1 MIVIPEF
8 EFRNLD
14 LFCLVGQ
21 KKTHFVSESFHVR
34 WSPLTP
40 LTYFS
45 ATSDSKYWVIR
56 NTLKALEHVYFV
68 GHFSF
73 V

>member
-1 MIVIPEF
+1 MIVLLEF
-8 EFRNLD
+8 EFRNLHF
-14 LFCLVGQ
+14 FCLVGQ
-21 KKTHFVSESFHVR
+21 KKTHFVSESFLIC
-34 WSPLTP
+34 WSPFTP
-40 LTYFS
+40 LIYFS
-45 ATSDSKYWVIR
+45 LTSDSEYRVIR